1 METKG
6 ISRREDG
13 YFTPIENDRQEISE
27 IGEIPFD
34 NELQGE
40 WRNDLNSHDTLK
52 NVGKEKV
59 ASLKKT
65 ISEINDMIEEREEL
79 SNEIIKEGEKVK
91 ADLDKFIS
99 DIKGDLSR
107 ESEVEKV
114 KGDLRKKKVEI
125 SEMQINEK
133 VSAWKDIALLRKELR
148 EKQRELD
155 EREGRMKMLDKIL
168 REGD

>member
-1 METKG
+1 METKD
-6 ISRREDG
+6 ISRISEG
-13 YFTPIENDRQEISE
+13 YFSETP
-27 IGEIPFD
+27 EIPFD
-34 NELQGE
+34 VPSE
-40 WRNDLNSHDTLK
+40 WRNEFNSHDTLT

-65 ISEINDMIEEREEL
+65 ISEINEMIEEREDL
-79 SNEIIKEGEKVK
+79 TNEIIKEGEKVK

-133 VSAWKDIALLRKELR
+133 VSAWKDIALLKKELR

-168 REGD
+168 AEDD

>member
-1 METKG
+1 METKD
-6 ISRREDG
+6 ISRISEG
-13 YFTPIENDRQEISE
+13 YFSETP
-27 IGEIPFD
+27 EIPFD
-34 NELQGE
+34 VSSE
-40 WRNDLNSHDTLK
+40 WRNEFNSHDTIK

-65 ISEINDMIEEREEL
+65 ISEINEMIEEREDL
-79 SNEIIKEGEKVK
+79 TNEIIKEGEKVK

-133 VSAWKDIALLRKELR
+133 VSAWKDIALLKKELR

-168 REGD
+168 AEDD